1 MEVKQPAMKHIVWIL
16 LLVLIRQL
24 SVAQEPFPFYNEV
37 SRLKQ
42 QDSTAFPRPN
52 SILLIGSSSFTMWRD
67 VNDYFPGKQIVN
79 RAFGGS
85 TLLDLIRYRYD
96 VIYPYQPKRII
107 MYCGENDFAS
117 SDTVTVDLV
126 LKRFNI
132 IYTFIRQRFPKV
144 SFVYVSMK
152 PSPSRQH
159 LLEKYQQANTAIAEF
174 LSKQSNTGY
183 VDVYTAMLDSNG
195 MPKEDIFLNDRLHMN
210 AAGYKIWQGLLS
222 KWMK

>member
-1 MEVKQPAMKHIVWIL
+1 MKQPYMKHILWLL
-16 LLVLIRQL
+16 LLVFIGQHSL
-24 SVAQEPFPFYNEV
+24 AQEPFPFYNEV
-37 SRLKQ
+37 GRLKQ
-42 QDSTAFPRPN
+42 KDSTEFPKPN

-67 VNDYFPGKQIVN
+67 VNDYFPGKHIVN

-85 TLLDLIRYRYD
+85 TLADLIRYRYD
-96 VIYPYQPKRII
+96 VIFPHQPKRII

-117 SDTVTVDLV
+117 SDTVTVELV

-132 IYTFIRQRFPKV
+132 LYSFIRQKFPKV

-159 LLEKYQQANTAIAEF
+159 LLEKYQQANAAIADF
-174 LSKQSNTGY
+174 LSKQPNTGY

-195 MPKEDIFLNDRLHMN
+195 KPREDIFLKDRLHMN
-210 AAGYKIWQGLLS
+210 AEGYKIWQGLLS